1 MRKERTF
8 MTATAQTRKVRNAA
22 LHDLDQIWGEAYD
35 LAVTRAGWVAKRLD
49 NGRPLTAG
57 SPGELHALI
66 TADCATEPGPCA
78 RRPGTPG
85 RAS

>member
-1 MRKERTF
+1 
-8 MTATAQTRKVRNAA
+8 MTAAAQTRKARLRA
-22 LHDLDQIWGEAYD
+22 LHALDRTWGEEYD
-35 LAVTRAGWVAKRLD
+35 LAITRAGWVAKRLD
-49 NGRPLTAG
+49 NDRALTAA